1 MPDDQP
7 RKLFFHG
14 SAQGIECAVNLVNKL
29 LLAAP
34 NLAGK
39 HGAIK
44 KLHSNIV
51 DCPADL
57 VGLLIGKKGW
67 TIKKIQLES
76 GAQISINQSVR
87 EGQPRKIIV
96 SGMQASVELAT
107 RLIEEVLRNKPDDED
122 MSELMYAM
130 SIGRVP
136 GSTELLQPQL
146 AILSGGMYNA
156 NGQLASEYMNPSSGS
171 GMSMGWE
178 DEQSRHT
185 TLMRGN
191 EALFLQS
198 SYPSVM
204 GKQMGMATLP
214 LAPLSQGNSF
224 RSFTPELR
232 KQSLDFDVDAYNRS
246 GGVDAI
252 FDTRRRSDSEPLDR
266 PENVITLPLD
276 FTAGDDTPKS
286 STSDEEQHP
295 SQPMRRLSTG
305 SINPAHLVGGL
316 GMGFGASSQTSDAV
330 SSMYLRP
337 DMYARDAEDTI
348 ARQLQLKAMQ
358 KQRILHLQQEQ
369 KEKQMQSLKMQQQQ
383 QMYLQMQQ
391 QQMMQIQQQQ
401 LQQHLQ
407 QQHQQQLQQQLLH
420 QQSMSAPQRSQQL
433 SNSPPQLGQMQLGQQ
448 HQQSQQSLYFQHP
461 PRPGNS
467 ASNST
472 YTDDL
477 GDTTWLQAHSVPAI
491 AQAVVGSYQ
500 SASSSGLSTPNSGS
514 FSLSGSIGSPPG
526 LSMSPGA
533 MESQKKRNGSFS
545 LDGSLFR

>member
-1 MPDDQP
+1 M
-7 RKLFFHG
+7 
-14 SAQGIECAVNLVNKL
+14 NLVNKL

-39 HGAIK
+39 HGAMK

-96 SGMQASVELAT
+96 SGMQASVALAT

-130 SIGRVP
+130 SVNRTP
-136 GSTELLQPQL
+136 GSIELLQPQL

-156 NGQLASEYMNPSSGS
+156 NGQLASEYMNPSAGS
-171 GMSMGWE
+171 LGWE

-204 GKQMGMATLP
+204 GKQMGMGSMP
-214 LAPLSQGNSF
+214 LKSLSRGNSF
-224 RSFTPELR
+224 LSFTPELN
-232 KQSLDFDVDAYNRS
+232 KHNIDFDVDLFNRN

-266 PENVITLPLD
+266 PEDEIILPVLA
-276 FTAGDDTPKS
+276 TAGASTPL
-286 STSDEEQHP
+286 STASDEEQTP

-305 SINPAHLVGGL
+305 SINPAHMVGGL
-316 GMGFGASSQTSDAV
+316 GMGFGATSQMPYAG
-330 SSMYLRP
+330 SSMYARP
-337 DMYARDAEDTI
+337 EMYQRDAEDTI
-348 ARQLQLKAMQ
+348 ARQLQLKAMH

-369 KEKQMQSLKMQQQQ
+369 KEKQMQSLKLQQQQ

-391 QQMMQIQQQQ
+391 QQKLMQ

-407 QQHQQQLQQQLLH
+407 QQQQQ
-420 QQSMSAPQRSQQL
+420 RNQQL
-433 SNSPPQLGQMQLGQQ
+433 SNSPPRQSHMQVGVQ
-448 HQQSQQSLYFQHP
+448 QQSQQMYFQHP
-461 PRPGNS
+461 PRPNNP
-467 ASNST
+467 ASNTS

-477 GDTTWLQAHSVPAI
+477 ADASWLSQSVPTI
-491 AQAVVGSYQ
+491 AQAVASYP
-500 SASSSGLSTPNSGS
+500 SAYSSELSTSNPTS
-514 FSLSGSIGSPPG
+514 FSFGSLGLPPG
-526 LSMSPGA
+526 LTMAPVP

-545 LDGSLFR
+545 LDGSLFK